1 MAIPELIEDLIL
13 RFLLGETDEEEN
25 ERVGKLLAE
34 DKEIA
39 AEYRCLL
46 KVWQYGKYSG
56 KWGRVDMENSW
67 QRIKAKHGRKRVRL
81 MRLVAVAASFVV
93 LGGIA
98 IALLNGP
105 GDRDLTARQV
115 AEVVPGKAQAQL
127 KLASGETVDLAGT
140 AVGRIYDYGTVI
152 DKDTALLKYE
162 KRQKEDTAALAYNEL
177 IIPRGG
183 EYSLLL
189 SDGTKVWLNADSR
202 LKYPVAFARDKR
214 KVWLEGEAY
223 FEVAA
228 DSSSPFMVETA
239 LVGVKVLGTGFNV
252 MAYRNEDRTEVTLV
266 HGKVDVETVQGNA
279 LLKPREQL
287 VFQHDGGQ
295 QEVREVNVNTYI
307 SWKEGVLAFDA
318 MPLSELAD
326 RLGRWYNIDFF
337 FTAEDVKLLKFSGAF
352 KRYDDIQYVLT
363 LISETTD
370 VQFVLKNRTVTVYR
384 K

>member
-1 MAIPELIEDLIL
+1 MAIPKLIEDLIL

-39 AEYRCLL
+39 AEYRRLL

-56 KWGRVDMENSW
+56 KWGQVDMENSW

-105 GDRDLTARQV
+105 GERDLTARQV

-127 KLASGETVDLAGT
+127 KLASGKTVDLAGT
-140 AVGRIYDYGTVI
+140 AVGHIHDYGTVI

-162 KRQKEDTAALAYNEL
+162 KRRKEDTAVLAYNEL

-266 HGKVDVETVQGNA
+266 HGKVDVETAQGNA

-352 KRYDDIQYVLT
+352 RRYDDIQYVLT

-370 VQFVLKNRTVTVYR
+370 VQFVLKNRTVTVY
-384 K
+384 KK